1 MQITQL
7 AEKETIMRAI
17 ERTGERLNR
26 IKKGTTPLFSTQQ
39 EALDIER
46 RILTALQDALIRR
59 GGAQ

>member
-7 AEKETIMRAI
+7 AKKETIMRAI
-17 ERTGERLNR
+17 DRTRERLTR

-46 RILTALQDALIRR
+46 RILNALQDALIRR